1 MPRKGLSNEDILK
14 AIEAVLARR
23 EPITRTS
30 IRHELGDTGSYTTIS
45 AVLKTW
51 RESVANGAPP
61 EESLPIPANIQALFL
76 KVWAAAHTSAQAEL
90 STLREAIDQESVALR
105 MGFEKASAEN
115 DEIIRILEFEK
126 STLESQLTESKIREQ
141 SSQACVADLS
151 ETIGSLKAKLDQA
164 NGELNARTEEH
175 RAKVTALETRL
186 EEAHRISTAAQS
198 AMNSVP

>member
-14 AIEAVLARR
+14 AIEALLARC

-30 IRHELGDTGSYTTIS
+30 IRHELGGTGSYTTIS
-45 AVLKTW
+45 AFLKTW
-51 RESVANGAPP
+51 RESVANEAPP
-61 EESLPIPANIQALFL
+61 EESLPIPTNIQALFV
-76 KVWAAAHTSAQAEL
+76 KVWAAAHSSAQAEL

-105 MGFEKASAEN
+105 MGFDKASAEN

-126 STLESQLTESKIREQ
+126 STLESQLTESKTRER

-164 NGELNARTEEH
+164 NGELSSRTDEH
-175 RAKVTALETRL
+175 RAKVSVLETLL
-186 EEAHRISTAAQS
+186 EEAHRIGKDAQS
-198 AMNSVP
+198 ETNSVR